1 MHQLAPKHEQPSLRT
16 SHAWREPLAFIRDH
30 RAAFVVFV
38 LASCIVGL
46 IGVWLP
52 LALPIFRSD
61 RYLEAELQKLLW
73 DGSLYLFTI
82 PFLTAMLGSVFA
94 SLVEDREQAARELII
109 VAISCV
115 ALGVLLALVF
125 LCLQL
130 AARSPSTPAPA
141 IGPKDGIQLMFFAL
155 SLLAGFYLYCL
166 PNYGRRP
173 FPYAQAEDEKIKRVV
188 DSAHQVSADDG
199 MNLQGKQN
207 G

>member
-1 MHQLAPKHEQPSLRT
+1 MDQGTSTQQAPLRGLQG
-16 SHAWREPLAFIRDH
+16 WREPFGFIRDH

-52 LALPIFRSD
+52 LVLPMFRAD
-61 RYLEAELQKLLW
+61 RLFSSELQRLLW
-73 DGSLYLFTI
+73 DGSLYLFSI

-94 SLVEDREQAARELII
+94 SLAEDREQAARELII

-130 AARSPSTPAPA
+130 AARAPSAPIPAV
-141 IGPKDGIQLMFFAL
+141 GPRDAVQILLFVL
-155 SLLAGFYLYCL
+155 SLLAGIYLYCL
-166 PNYGRRP
+166 PNFGRRT
-173 FPYAQAEDEKIKRVV
+173 FPYARTEDEKIKRVV
-188 DSAHQVSADDG
+188 DSAHQVNADDG

-207 G
+207 D